1 MGRWIINNWWRV
13 RIIFWGTPEYSIA
26 SLDIFIKSKH
36 EVIGV
41 VSQPDKK
48 RSRGNKLISSPVKSF
63 VEQKSIK
70 IYTPEKI
77 KDNID
82 FINELKSLS
91 CDLFIVIAYGKILPK
106 EILEIPKFGCWN
118 AHASLLPRWRGAAP
132 IQWSLIK
139 GDEFTGV
146 GIMKMNEGL
155 DTGDLLLEEKIKIGN
170 DDNLNT
176 LSEKLSILSA
186 KLFLNAT
193 SLLEENIYKNTNS
206 QLTKQNSLGREITY
220 ARMIEKSD
228 FRVDWGNE
236 AIEIIQKIKGLYP
249 RANTTFRGKNLKIL
263 KIKILS
269 SDEIKNE
276 KYHLMSNNSK
286 PGIIIAVIENEGII
300 ISTKTDPIILLEAK
314 LEGKNIS
321 SKNQLIQQLKP
332 TVGDYFSD

>member
-1 MGRWIINNWWRV
+1 M

-36 EVIGV
+36 EVIAV

-48 RSRGNKLISSPVKSF
+48 RSRGNKLISSPVKWF
-63 VEQKSIK
+63 AEQESIK

-77 KDNID
+77 KGNID
-82 FINELKSLS
+82 FINELKSLY

-155 DTGDLLLEEKIKIGN
+155 DTGDILLEEKIKIDN
-170 DDNLNT
+170 NDNLNT

-193 SLLEENIYKNTNS
+193 SLIEEDINENTNS
-206 QLTKQNSLGREITY
+206 QLTKQNTLGREITY

-228 FRVDWGNE
+228 YKVVWSNE
-236 AIEIIQKIKGLYP
+236 AYNISQKIKGLYP
-249 RANTTFRGKNLKIL
+249 RANTTFRGKNLKII
-263 KIKILS
+263 KIKVLS

-276 KYHLMSNNSK
+276 KYILMSNYSK
-286 PGIIIAVIENEGII
+286 PGIILAVKDNEGII

-321 SKNQLIQQLKP
+321 RKNQLIQQLKP
-332 TVGDYFSD
+332 TVGDYF